1 MTTIYNDA
9 GEQEIR
15 SVVLY
20 ANDSKL
26 YVDEAHETEAAKADV
41 LELCMKK
48 MLLVFDTDT
57 FYDVTSFKEGTVSY
71 GTDKT
76 ATIA

>member
-1 MTTIYNDA
+1 MTTIFNDA

-20 ANDSKL
+20 ANENKL
-26 YVDEAHETEAAKADV
+26 YTDDKHEVAAAKGAV
-41 LELCMKK
+41 LELCMKG

-57 FYDVTSFKEGTVSY
+57 YYTVTSFKDGTVSY

-76 ATIA
+76 ATVE

>member
-1 MTTIYNDA
+1 MTTVYNDG

-20 ANDSKL
+20 ANASKL
-26 YVDEAHETEAAKADV
+26 YFDAEHKNVVTKAQV
-41 LELCMKK
+41 LELCLKK
-48 MLLVFDTDT
+48 MVLVFDTNVYYT
-57 FYDVTSFKEGTVSY
+57 VTSFKEGTVSY

-76 ATIA
+76 VTIS

>member
-1 MTTIYNDA
+1 MTTIFNDA

-20 ANDSKL
+20 VNASKL
-26 YVDEAHETEAAKADV
+26 YFDAEHKNVVTKAQA
-41 LELCMKK
+41 LELCLKK
-48 MLLVFDTDT
+48 MVLILDTNMYYT
-57 FYDVTSFKEGTVSY
+57 VTSFKEGTVSY

-76 ATIA
+76 VTIA